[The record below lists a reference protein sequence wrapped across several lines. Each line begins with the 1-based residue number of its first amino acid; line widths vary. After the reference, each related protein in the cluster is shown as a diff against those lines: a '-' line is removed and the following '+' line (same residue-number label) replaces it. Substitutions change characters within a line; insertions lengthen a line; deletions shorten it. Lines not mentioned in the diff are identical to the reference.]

1 MGLIE
6 RLERLAELGK
16 DAPESMRFSAKVGR
30 EMSEAM
36 LEAAQEIAKLR
47 EERDL
52 LKSEIEDLMERL
64 RAEAEAER

>member
-16 DAPESMRFSAKVGR
+16 DAPESMMFSAKVGR

-36 LEAAQEIAKLR
+36 LDAAKEIER
-47 EERDL
+47 VRHERDL
-52 LKSEIEDLMERL
+52 LKSEIEDLMEKL
-64 RAEAEAER
+64 RNEVEGK

>member
-16 DAPESMRFSAKVGR
+16 DAPESMMLDAKVGR
-30 EMSEAM
+30 EMSEVM
-36 LEAAQEIAKLR
+36 LEAAEEIER
-47 EERDL
+47 VRRERDL

-64 RAEAEAER
+64 RAEVEGA